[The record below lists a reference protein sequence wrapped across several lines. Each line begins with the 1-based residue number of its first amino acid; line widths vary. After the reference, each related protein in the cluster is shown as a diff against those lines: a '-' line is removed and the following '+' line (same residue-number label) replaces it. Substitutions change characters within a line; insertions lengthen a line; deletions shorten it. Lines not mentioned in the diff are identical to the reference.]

1 VPFGLG
7 LLAFGVLIALL
18 AFGVFIALLAFG
30 VFLAFLAGRL
40 VRVRVRVRG

>member
-1 VPFGLG
+1 MPFGLG